1 MKNCELRE
9 RTKEKLA
16 TALISAMEEKALDK
30 ITVKE
35 IIKKAEVNRKIF
47 YYYFPDIYGLLEWVI
62 SRESNKLI
70 TEIQNNRDY
79 ENALNDVLDSIEK
92 HRHLL
97 NCIKD
102 SVGRVT
108 LERVLYR
115 ELEQLASW
123 AMKIGICET
132 GVAISEKEL
141 QILTELSISDIW
153 RLLLLYFQK
162 EISYK
167 RDEFIQFIL
176 RYLKASITAG
186 LMEFG
191 ERDLA
196 RYARYSLRKKIDRV

>member
-35 IIKKAEVNRKIF
+35 LIEKAEVNRKTF

-153 RLLLLYFQK
+153 RLLLLYYQK

-186 LMEFG
+186 LLEFG

-196 RYARYSLRKKIDRV
+196 RYASDTR

>member
-35 IIKKAEVNRKIF
+35 IIKKAEVNRKTF

-115 ELEQLASW
+115 ELAQLASW

-191 ERDLA
+191 ERDVA
-196 RYARYSLRKKIDRV
+196 RYASDTR

>member
-16 TALISAMEEKALDK
+16 TALITVMEEKALDK

-35 IIKKAEVNRKIF
+35 IIEKAEVNRKTF

-191 ERDLA
+191 ERDVA
-196 RYARYSLRKKIDRV
+196 RYASDTR

>member
-35 IIKKAEVNRKIF
+35 LIEKAEVNRKTF

-62 SRESNKLI
+62 SRESSKLI

-102 SVGRVT
+102 SVGRAT

-115 ELEQLASW
+115 ELEQLVAW

-191 ERDLA
+191 ERDVA
-196 RYARYSLRKKIDRV
+196 RYASDTR

>member
-35 IIKKAEVNRKIF
+35 IIEKAEVNRKTF

-62 SRESNKLI
+62 SRESSKLI

-196 RYARYSLRKKIDRV
+196 RYASDTR

>member
-35 IIKKAEVNRKIF
+35 IIKKAEVNRKTF

-186 LMEFG
+186 LLEFG
-191 ERDLA
+191 ERDAA
-196 RYARYSLRKKIDRV
+196 RFSHNTR

>member
-35 IIKKAEVNRKIF
+35 LIEKAEVNRKTF

-108 LERVLYR
+108 LERVLSR

-191 ERDLA
+191 ERDVA
-196 RYARYSLRKKIDRV
+196 RYASDTR

>member
-35 IIKKAEVNRKIF
+35 IIEKAEVNRKTF

-196 RYARYSLRKKIDRV
+196 RYASDTR

>member
-9 RTKEKLA
+9 ITKEKLA
-16 TALISAMEEKALDK
+16 TALITAMEEKALDK

-35 IIKKAEVNRKIF
+35 IIEKAEVNRKTF

-108 LERVLYR
+108 IERVLYR

-196 RYARYSLRKKIDRV
+196 RYASDTR

>member
-35 IIKKAEVNRKIF
+35 LIEKAEVNRKTF

-108 LERVLYR
+108 LERVLSR

-186 LMEFG
+186 LLEFG
-191 ERDLA
+191 ERDA
-196 RYARYSLRKKIDRV
+196 TRFAHNTR

>member
-9 RTKEKLA
+9 ITKEKLA

-35 IIKKAEVNRKIF
+35 IIEKAEVNRKTF

-162 EISYK
+162 EIIYK

-186 LMEFG
+186 LLEFG
-191 ERDLA
+191 ERDVA
-196 RYARYSLRKKIDRV
+196 RYASNTR

>member
-9 RTKEKLA
+9 ITKEKLA
-16 TALISAMEEKALDK
+16 AALISSMEEKALDK

-35 IIKKAEVNRKIF
+35 IIEKADVNRKTF
-47 YYYFPDIYGLLEWVI
+47 YYYFSDIYGLLEWVI

-79 ENALNDVLDSIEK
+79 ENALNDVFDSIEK

-97 NCIKD
+97 GCIKD
-102 SVGRVT
+102 SVGRAT

-132 GVAISEKEL
+132 GVVISEKEL
-141 QILTELSISDIW
+141 QTLTELSISDIW

-162 EISYK
+162 EIIYK

-186 LMEFG
+186 LLEFG
-191 ERDLA
+191 ERDNA
-196 RYARYSLRKKIDRV
+196 RYASNTR

>member
-16 TALISAMEEKALDK
+16 TALITAMEEKALDK

-35 IIKKAEVNRKIF
+35 IIEKAEVNRKTF
-47 YYYFPDIYGLLEWVI
+47 CYYFPDIYGLLEWVI

-186 LMEFG
+186 LLEFG
-191 ERDLA
+191 ERDA
-196 RYARYSLRKKIDRV
+196 TRYANDTR

>member
-35 IIKKAEVNRKIF
+35 IIKKAEVNRKTF

-115 ELEQLASW
+115 ELAQLASW

-162 EISYK
+162 EILYK

-186 LMEFG
+186 LLEFG
-191 ERDLA
+191 ERDVA
-196 RYARYSLRKKIDRV
+196 RYASNTR

>member
-35 IIKKAEVNRKIF
+35 LIEKAEVNRKTF

-191 ERDLA
+191 ERDVA
-196 RYARYSLRKKIDRV
+196 RYASDTR

>member
-35 IIKKAEVNRKIF
+35 IIEKAEVNRKTF

-132 GVAISEKEL
+132 GVVISEKDL
-141 QILTELSISDIW
+141 QILTDLSISDIW

-162 EISYK
+162 EIIYK

-186 LMEFG
+186 LLEFG
-191 ERDLA
+191 ERDVA
-196 RYARYSLRKKIDRV
+196 RYASNTR

>member
-9 RTKEKLA
+9 ITKEKLA
-16 TALISAMEEKALDK
+16 TALITAMEEKALDK

-35 IIKKAEVNRKIF
+35 IIEKAEVNRKTF

-132 GVAISEKEL
+132 GVVISEKDL
-141 QILTELSISDIW
+141 QILTDLSISDIW

-162 EISYK
+162 EIIYK

-186 LMEFG
+186 LLEFG
-191 ERDLA
+191 ERDVA
-196 RYARYSLRKKIDRV
+196 RYASNTR

>member
-35 IIKKAEVNRKIF
+35 LIEKAEVNRKTF

-62 SRESNKLI
+62 SRESSKLI

-196 RYARYSLRKKIDRV
+196 RYASDTR

>member
-9 RTKEKLA
+9 ITKEKLA

-35 IIKKAEVNRKIF
+35 LIEKAEVNRKTF

-191 ERDLA
+191 ERDVA
-196 RYARYSLRKKIDRV
+196 RYASDTR

>member
-35 IIKKAEVNRKIF
+35 IIEKAEVNRKTF

-62 SRESNKLI
+62 SRESSKLI

-79 ENALNDVLDSIEK
+79 EDALNDVLDSIEK

-102 SVGRVT
+102 SVGRAT

-115 ELEQLASW
+115 ELEQLVAW

-141 QILTELSISDIW
+141 QTLTELSISDIW

-191 ERDLA
+191 ERDVA
-196 RYARYSLRKKIDRV
+196 RYASDTR

>member
-16 TALISAMEEKALDK
+16 TALITVMEEKALDK

-35 IIKKAEVNRKIF
+35 IIEKAEVNRKTF

-62 SRESNKLI
+62 SRESSKLI

-191 ERDLA
+191 ERDVA
-196 RYARYSLRKKIDRV
+196 RYASDTR

>member
-35 IIKKAEVNRKIF
+35 IIEKAEVNRKTF

-108 LERVLYR
+108 LERVLCR

-132 GVAISEKEL
+132 GVAVSEKEL

-186 LMEFG
+186 LLEFG

-196 RYARYSLRKKIDRV
+196 RYASDTR

>member
-9 RTKEKLA
+9 ITKEKLA
-16 TALISAMEEKALDK
+16 TALQLAEALEFYLQKKPLEK
-30 ITVKE
+30 ITVRELIEKVG
-35 IIKKAEVNRKIF
+35 INRKTF

-62 SRESNKLI
+62 SRECNKLVS
-70 TEIQNNRDY
+70 EIQNNRDY
-79 ENALNDVLDSIEK
+79 ENALNDVLNSIEK

-102 SVGRVT
+102 SVGRAT

-115 ELEQLASW
+115 ELEQLVAW
-123 AMKIGICET
+123 AMKIGILET
-132 GVAISEKEL
+132 GVVISEKEL

-167 RDEFIQFIL
+167 REEFIQFIL
-176 RYLKASITAG
+176 RYLKAGITAG
-186 LMEFG
+186 LLEFG
-191 ERDLA
+191 SKQDIT
-196 RYARYSLRKKIDRV
+196 RYSL

>member
-35 IIKKAEVNRKIF
+35 LIEKAEVNRKTF

-186 LMEFG
+186 LLEFG
-191 ERDLA
+191 ERDA
-196 RYARYSLRKKIDRV
+196 TRFTHNTR

>member
-9 RTKEKLA
+9 ITKEKLA

-35 IIKKAEVNRKIF
+35 IIEKAEVNRKTF

-97 NCIKD
+97 GCIKD
-102 SVGRVT
+102 SVGSAT

-115 ELEQLASW
+115 ELAQLASW

-132 GVAISEKEL
+132 GVVISEKEL
-141 QILTELSISDIW
+141 QTLTELSISDIW

-162 EISYK
+162 EIIYK

-186 LMEFG
+186 LLEFG
-191 ERDLA
+191 ERDVA
-196 RYARYSLRKKIDRV
+196 RYASNTR

>member
-35 IIKKAEVNRKIF
+35 IIKKAEVNRKTF

-115 ELEQLASW
+115 ELAQLASW

-132 GVAISEKEL
+132 GVVISEKEL
-141 QILTELSISDIW
+141 QTLTELSISDIW

-162 EISYK
+162 EILYK

-186 LMEFG
+186 LLEFG
-191 ERDLA
+191 ERDVA
-196 RYARYSLRKKIDRV
+196 RYASDTR

>member
-35 IIKKAEVNRKIF
+35 LIEKAEVNRKTF

-186 LMEFG
+186 LLEFG

-196 RYARYSLRKKIDRV
+196 RYASDTR

>member
-9 RTKEKLA
+9 ITKEKLA
-16 TALISAMEEKALDK
+16 TALITAMEEKALDK

-35 IIKKAEVNRKIF
+35 IIEKAGVNRKTF

-196 RYARYSLRKKIDRV
+196 RYASDTR

>member
-35 IIKKAEVNRKIF
+35 IIEKAEVNRKTF

-191 ERDLA
+191 ERDLS
-196 RYARYSLRKKIDRV
+196 RYASNTR

>member
-9 RTKEKLA
+9 ITKEKLA
-16 TALISAMEEKALDK
+16 AALISSMEEKALDK

-35 IIKKAEVNRKIF
+35 IIEKADVNRKTF
-47 YYYFPDIYGLLEWVI
+47 YYYFSDIYGLLEWVI

-97 NCIKD
+97 GCIKD
-102 SVGRVT
+102 SVGRAT

-132 GVAISEKEL
+132 GVVISEKEL
-141 QILTELSISDIW
+141 QTLTELSISDIW

-162 EISYK
+162 EIIYK

-186 LMEFG
+186 LLEFG
-191 ERDLA
+191 ERDVA
-196 RYARYSLRKKIDRV
+196 RYASDSR

>member
-35 IIKKAEVNRKIF
+35 IIKKAEVNRKTF
-47 YYYFPDIYGLLEWVI
+47 YYSFPDIYGLLEWVI

-196 RYARYSLRKKIDRV
+196 RYASDTR

>member
-35 IIKKAEVNRKIF
+35 IIKKAEVNRKTF

-70 TEIQNNRDY
+70 TEIQNNMDY

-196 RYARYSLRKKIDRV
+196 RYASDTR

>member
-16 TALISAMEEKALDK
+16 TALITVMEEKALDK

-35 IIKKAEVNRKIF
+35 IIEKAEVNRKTF

-115 ELEQLASW
+115 EWEHLASW

-196 RYARYSLRKKIDRV
+196 RYASDTR

>member
-35 IIKKAEVNRKIF
+35 LIEKAEVNRKTF

-186 LMEFG
+186 LLEFG
-191 ERDLA
+191 ERDVA
-196 RYARYSLRKKIDRV
+196 RYASDTR

>member
-16 TALISAMEEKALDK
+16 TALITVMEEKALDK

-35 IIKKAEVNRKIF
+35 IIEKAEVNRKTF

-132 GVAISEKEL
+132 GVVISEKEL

-191 ERDLA
+191 ERDVA
-196 RYARYSLRKKIDRV
+196 RYASDTR

>member
-9 RTKEKLA
+9 ITKEKLA

-35 IIKKAEVNRKIF
+35 LIEKAEVNRKTF

-162 EISYK
+162 EILYK

-186 LMEFG
+186 LLEFG
-191 ERDLA
+191 ERDIA
-196 RYARYSLRKKIDRV
+196 RYASNTR

>member
-35 IIKKAEVNRKIF
+35 IIKKAEVNRKTF

-62 SRESNKLI
+62 SRESSKLI
-70 TEIQNNRDY
+70 TEIQNNRGY

-196 RYARYSLRKKIDRV
+196 RYASDTR

>member
-9 RTKEKLA
+9 ITKEKLA
-16 TALISAMEEKALDK
+16 AALISSMEEKALDK

-35 IIKKAEVNRKIF
+35 IIEKADVNRKTF
-47 YYYFPDIYGLLEWVI
+47 YYHFSDIYGLLEWVI

-97 NCIKD
+97 GCIKD
-102 SVGRVT
+102 SVGRAT

-132 GVAISEKEL
+132 GVVISEKEL
-141 QILTELSISDIW
+141 QTLTELSISDIW

-162 EISYK
+162 EIIYK

-186 LMEFG
+186 LLEFG
-191 ERDLA
+191 ERDVA
-196 RYARYSLRKKIDRV
+196 RYASDSR

>member
-16 TALISAMEEKALDK
+16 TALISAMEEKEL
-30 ITVKE
+30 IE
-35 IIKKAEVNRKIF
+35 KAEVNRKTF

-196 RYARYSLRKKIDRV
+196 RYASDTR